1 MSFELAGSPRNKTR
15 SEKHKNST
23 WNIWWERQE
32 ILSQAMALRR
42 TSHLFGKQNY
52 PILTSRTYDSKMV
65 PTFDHR
71 LLCFMWPPLDPP
83 PCYFMYIFGSY
94 RSFVL
99 VARLVL
105 FRSFCFLI
113 SVVSHVSFRFAVSFL
128 HPGCLRGSH
137 QPKKQKILGKHD
149 LKLEIVMFSIVNS
162 TAFVFQQ
169 LSFTS
174 NHLRLFHRIWLSGT
188 FQKPCTGL
196 SKI

>member
-15 SEKHKNST
+15 SEKRKNST

-99 VARLVL
+99 VARFVLICFDRFALV
-105 FRSFCFLI
+105 I
-113 SVVSHVSFRFAVSFL
+113 SVVSHVSFCCIISSSWLPERKPPA
-128 HPGCLRGSH
+128 
-137 QPKKQKILGKHD
+137 KKAKDFRQTR
-149 LKLEIVMFSIVNS
+149 S
-162 TAFVFQQ
+162 
-169 LSFTS
+169 
-174 NHLRLFHRIWLSGT
+174 
-188 FQKPCTGL
+188 
-196 SKI
+196 

>member
-99 VARLVL
+99 VARFVL
-105 FRSFCFLI
+105 FRSFCFGHFGGFACFVLFCCII
-113 SVVSHVSFRFAVSFL
+113 SSSWLPERKPPAKKAKDFRQTRS
-128 HPGCLRGSH
+128 
-137 QPKKQKILGKHD
+137 
-149 LKLEIVMFSIVNS
+149 
-162 TAFVFQQ
+162 
-169 LSFTS
+169 
-174 NHLRLFHRIWLSGT
+174 
-188 FQKPCTGL
+188 
-196 SKI
+196 

>member
-15 SEKHKNST
+15 SEKRKNST

-52 PILTSRTYDSKMV
+52 PILTSKKYDSKMV

-99 VARLVL
+99 VARFVL
-105 FRSFCFLI
+105 FRSFCFG
-113 SVVSHVSFRFAVSFL
+113 HFGAFACFVSFCCIISSSWLPERKPLA
-128 HPGCLRGSH
+128 
-137 QPKKQKILGKHD
+137 KKAKDSRQTR
-149 LKLEIVMFSIVNS
+149 S
-162 TAFVFQQ
+162 
-169 LSFTS
+169 
-174 NHLRLFHRIWLSGT
+174 
-188 FQKPCTGL
+188 
-196 SKI
+196 

>member
-32 ILSQAMALRR
+32 ILSPAMALRR

-99 VARLVL
+99 VARFVL
-105 FRSFCFLI
+105 FRSFCFGYFGGFACF
-113 SVVSHVSFRFAVSFL
+113 VSFCCVISSSWLPERKLPA
-128 HPGCLRGSH
+128 
-137 QPKKQKILGKHD
+137 KKEKDFRQTR
-149 LKLEIVMFSIVNS
+149 S
-162 TAFVFQQ
+162 
-169 LSFTS
+169 
-174 NHLRLFHRIWLSGT
+174 
-188 FQKPCTGL
+188 
-196 SKI
+196 

>member
-1 MSFELAGSPRNKTR
+1 MSFELAGSPRNKTC

-52 PILTSRTYDSKMV
+52 PILTSRTYDAKMV

-83 PCYFMYIFGSY
+83 PCSFMYIFGSY

-99 VARLVL
+99 VARFVL
-105 FRSFCFLI
+105 FRSFCFG
-113 SVVSHVSFRFAVSFL
+113 HFGGFARFVSFCCIISSSWLPERKPPA
-128 HPGCLRGSH
+128 
-137 QPKKQKILGKHD
+137 KKAKDFRQTR
-149 LKLEIVMFSIVNS
+149 S
-162 TAFVFQQ
+162 
-169 LSFTS
+169 
-174 NHLRLFHRIWLSGT
+174 
-188 FQKPCTGL
+188 
-196 SKI
+196 

>member
-1 MSFELAGSPRNKTR
+1 MSFELAGSPLNKTR

-32 ILSQAMALRR
+32 ILSQAVALRR

-71 LLCFMWPPLDPP
+71 LLFFMWPPLDPP

-99 VARLVL
+99 VARFVL
-105 FRSFCFLI
+105 FRSFCFG
-113 SVVSHVSFRFAVSFL
+113 HFGGFARFVSFCCIISSSWLPERKPPA
-128 HPGCLRGSH
+128 
-137 QPKKQKILGKHD
+137 KKAKDFRQTR
-149 LKLEIVMFSIVNS
+149 S
-162 TAFVFQQ
+162 
-169 LSFTS
+169 
-174 NHLRLFHRIWLSGT
+174 
-188 FQKPCTGL
+188 
-196 SKI
+196 

>member
-1 MSFELAGSPRNKTR
+1 
-15 SEKHKNST
+15 
-23 WNIWWERQE
+23 
-32 ILSQAMALRR
+32 MALRR

-52 PILTSRTYDSKMV
+52 PILTSKTYDSKMV

-99 VARLVL
+99 VARFVL
-105 FRSFCFLI
+105 FRSFCFG
-113 SVVSHVSFRFAVSFL
+113 HFGGFACFVSFCCIISSSWFPERKPPA
-128 HPGCLRGSH
+128 
-137 QPKKQKILGKHD
+137 KKQKILGKHD
-149 LKLEIVMFSIVNS
+149 LKLEIFMFSIVNS

-174 NHLRLFHRIWLSGT
+174 NHLRLFHRI
-188 FQKPCTGL
+188 
-196 SKI
+196 

>member
-83 PCYFMYIFGSY
+83 PCSFMYIFGSY

-99 VARLVL
+99 VARFVL
-105 FRSFCFLI
+105 FRSFCFG
-113 SVVSHVSFRFAVSFL
+113 HFGGFACFVSFCCIISSSWLPERKPPA
-128 HPGCLRGSH
+128 
-137 QPKKQKILGKHD
+137 KKAKDIRQTR
-149 LKLEIVMFSIVNS
+149 S
-162 TAFVFQQ
+162 
-169 LSFTS
+169 
-174 NHLRLFHRIWLSGT
+174 
-188 FQKPCTGL
+188 
-196 SKI
+196 